1 MLDSRALTKVQ
12 SAVLIVTVL
21 FAAIVGGGAYTLW
34 KAAQPAPEAIRIGVC
49 ADLDNHVGGG
59 IWQAATLAAEQVNAE
74 GGVLGRNFTIVAE
87 DDDDES
93 GGGLEVL
100 SRAMTRLISV
110 DNATYVISGA
120 IGATPIFTHQ
130 DICAELKTIMFGVK
144 GANLEFTQR
153 VLDDYDRYKYYFHV
167 WERNSTVFAATFLEN
182 ILTVRNYTGFNKVA
196 LLFVDGTATK
206 QMMAYLNSTLSASGF
221 EIVYSKLYSARVTD
235 FTSYFAAVEESGA
248 EIFAPL
254 IMGGCVPF
262 VKEWYDRQSPLILC
276 GSFGDAED
284 PGFWE
289 LTEGKCEG
297 VCFMG
302 IPMIAGYPWTSKT
315 LPMWDAY
322 LERWGSLPVES
333 NVVAAYDCVRFILPD
348 AIRRAGTT
356 ETEAVIKALES
367 TNVETSMARNFVFTT
382 SHDILFSTLAP
393 QEHDEDHVMICM
405 FQWQAN
411 ATQAIVGPEHL
422 MQEIGNSYQY
432 PSWEGPWSKQSLT
445 ETD

>member
-1 MLDSRALTKVQ
+1 
-12 SAVLIVTVL
+12 
-21 FAAIVGGGAYTLW
+21 
-34 KAAQPAPEAIRIGVC
+34 
-49 ADLDNHVGGG
+49 
-59 IWQAATLAAEQVNAE
+59 
-74 GGVLGRNFTIVAE
+74 
-87 DDDDES
+87 
-93 GGGLEVL
+93 
-100 SRAMTRLISV
+100 
-110 DNATYVISGA
+110 
-120 IGATPIFTHQ
+120 
-130 DICAELKTIMFGVK
+130 
-144 GANLEFTQR
+144 
-153 VLDDYDRYKYYFHV
+153 
-167 WERNSTVFAATFLEN
+167 
-182 ILTVRNYTGFNKVA
+182 
-196 LLFVDGTATK
+196 
-206 QMMAYLNSTLSASGF
+206 
-221 EIVYSKLYSARVTD
+221 
-235 FTSYFAAVEESGA
+235 
-248 EIFAPL
+248 
-254 IMGGCVPF
+254 
-262 VKEWYDRQSPLILC
+262 
-276 GSFGDAED
+276 
-284 PGFWE
+284 
-289 LTEGKCEG
+289 
-297 VCFMG
+297 MG

-367 TNVETSMARNFVFTT
+367 TNVETSMARHFVFTT